1 WRDRSG
7 GPADMATLV
16 TTPGTRV
23 DDDAYEVEARRLAR
37 IGLLVIVALIL
48 GAGIWMVI
56 TPLSGAAIAQG
67 AVKVDMNRKTLQ
79 HQEGGIVKEI
89 LVRNGSRVEAGQ
101 TLLVVHDVRV
111 DANYDLLM
119 TQLDSELAKSA
130 RLAAESTLEPAV
142 AL

>member
-1 WRDRSG
+1 
-7 GPADMATLV
+7 
-16 TTPGTRV
+16 
-23 DDDAYEVEARRLAR
+23 
-37 IGLLVIVALIL
+37 
-48 GAGIWMVI
+48 
-56 TPLSGAAIAQG
+56 QG

-142 AL
+142 ALPPELAPRANDARVKELMRRENAVFATRRQMLDSQIRLLKEQIFEARREADALGAQVEAEQRA